1 MITGTSAG
9 SPWRAS
15 RANASASACSVCR
28 NAQRSTTL
36 PWSSSTVTSW
46 LVLAQSHPTNLTL
59 ASSGTRS

>member
-9 SPWRAS
+9 WPWRAS
-15 RANASASACSVCR
+15 RASAWPSPCSVCR

-46 LVLAQSHPTNLTL
+46 LVLAQSHPTNFTL
-59 ASSGTRS
+59 ASSGSR